1 MVSRHALRPSRSLLL
16 PGVLAALAL
25 VVTAC
30 GGGDLDLARMHLRR
44 GHLDKAEAAMEGAQ
58 GRRAAEL
65 RDRIQAHREE
75 RLALSVAMEQLA
87 LLPPREERDGL
98 RELLSE
104 TEDAWCVER
113 LERAISKAADR
124 TASEGSE
131 DRVAVQKITAERMAA
146 RDRALMAEGPVAP
159 EVPEVPEER
168 GAGELQGGGDGP
180 PPGHPFSPPQ
190 PEPSAE
196 VSGEPESPAPSLEEP
211 VSEPAVAV
219 ADPPAAPETEPELR
233 EPEPPAEEP
242 PDDPVTAAEVLAP
255 ELARAETALRKAR
268 PKTRDEAWATLID
281 YGPVSEE
288 YRRRALEERWQRT
301 LKSVLKSPGLKMLE
315 RLAQDR
321 EELDFRR
328 EEALAL
334 IFDEEEY
341 FYPYRPPECPPQKAR
356 LYWPVQKRVDD
367 LVAELREVW
376 DTPRDVRLSSS
387 LREALDELRWCQA
400 RVEDE
405 PYFLHLP
412 EELPTWVLLLPLEAK
427 SIGLQEFAWDA
438 EEQQHLTN
446 DQAVLAYNARLWM
459 EEAQDALEDEQVAA
473 SEEQLQVRITNTY
486 RRMFGRRVLAW
497 NPRLQESSDG
507 HSAYMARTGHFG
519 HYEEGDEQRRTP
531 FDRMRLAGYNYGV
544 SENCH
549 WGGGSAQGAHE
560 SWCKSSGH
568 HRNLLSAGH
577 TEMASAVDSGYWT
590 QNFGTDKEY
599 RSEIEAWLD

>member
-1 MVSRHALRPSRSLLL
+1 M
-16 PGVLAALAL
+16 
-25 VVTAC
+25 
-30 GGGDLDLARMHLRR
+30 ARMHLRR
-44 GHLDKAEAAMEGAQ
+44 GDLDKAEAAMEGAQ
-58 GRRAAEL
+58 GRRAVEL
-65 RDRIQAHREE
+65 RDLIQARREE

-87 LLPPREERDGL
+87 LLSPREEREGL
-98 RELLSE
+98 RELLSG
-104 TEDAWCVER
+104 TEDAWSTER
-113 LERAISKAADR
+113 LELAISKAADR
-124 TASEGSE
+124 TASEGSK
-131 DRVAVQKITAERMAA
+131 DRVALQKVTAERMAA
-146 RDRALMAEGPVAP
+146 RDRARMAEGPVVPP
-159 EVPEVPEER
+159 ELA
-168 GAGELQGGGDGP
+168 AGEPRSEGEG
-180 PPGHPFSPPQ
+180 SPRSQPTAPADPEPTAEVSEESEAPAPAVEEPVPQ
-190 PEPSAE
+190 PEPAVAE
-196 VSGEPESPAPSLEEP
+196 ADSPVTPEAEQELRDPAPP
-211 VSEPAVAV
+211 
-219 ADPPAAPETEPELR
+219 T
-233 EPEPPAEEP
+233 
-242 PDDPVTAAEVLAP
+242 DDLVTAAEVLAP
-255 ELARAETALRKAR
+255 ELARAETVLRKAR
-268 PKTRDEAWATLID
+268 SKTRDEAWATLID
-281 YGPVSEE
+281 YGPVSEQ

-376 DTPRDVRLSSS
+376 DAPRDVKLSSS

-427 SIGLQEFAWDA
+427 TIGLHEFAWDA
-438 EEQQHLTN
+438 EEQQHLAN
-446 DQAVLAYNARLWM
+446 DQAVLAYNAGLWA

-473 SEEQLQVRITNTY
+473 SEEQLQVRITNAY

-519 HYEEGDEQRRTP
+519 HYEEGDEERRTP

-549 WGGGSAQGAHE
+549 RGGGSAQGAHE
-560 SWCKSSGH
+560 GWCKSSGH

-590 QNFGTDKEY
+590 QNFGTDKDY